1 MITRI
6 VQVPAVGSFCFS
18 LLQSQPLAVGI
29 AHLDHAAAGA
39 VEQHFHF
46 DRLVGL
52 DGLGIV
58 VEIAQVRVGADA
70 KAVALVA
77 NLEVND
83 PVRTYGAGCNTLEIH
98 CVQLGR
104 IARIA
109 RVGRTEL
116 RCCEAAIAVRVC
128 IYLDKLV
135 CTWQRPIEI

>member
-6 VQVPAVGSFCFS
+6 VQVLLWALSTFS
-18 LLQSQPLAVGI
+18 LLQDQPLAVGI
-29 AHLDHAAAGA
+29 AHLDHAARGA

-46 DRLVGL
+46 DRLVDL

-58 VEIAQVRVGADA
+58 VEIAQVRVGADG
-70 KAVALVA
+70 KTKALVA
-77 NLEVND
+77 NLEVNN
-83 PVRTYGAGCNTLEIH
+83 PVGANCAGCNPIVIH

-104 IARIA
+104 ITRIA
-109 RVGRTEL
+109 RVSRTEL
-116 RCCEAAIAVRVC
+116 RCCEAPIAIRVC